1 MKKATFLFC
10 VTLFVAT
17 ASLIYAGGMMGWMM
31 GGGASPMQHHVMHAE
46 NLKILKSG
54 QVAQAMIHM
63 SESLAVTC
71 NFCHKANAKADAE
84 SVKKDQ
90 RIAGDFA
97 LEFSE
102 TIRDEALKKSL
113 GHKKRAREM
122 LKMVNYD
129 NKNFLGWS
137 HSSGRKADQVNCW
150 VCHRGKHDKMVYDR
164 KKEHKDFIDLF

>member
-1 MKKATFLFC
+1 MKKITVLFC
-10 VTLFVAT
+10 ITIFVAT
-17 ASLIYAGGMMGWMM
+17 ASFIYAAGMMGGMMGS
-31 GGGASPMQHHVMHAE
+31 GASPMRRHVMHAQ

-63 SESLAVTC
+63 SESIGVTC
-71 NFCHKANAKADAE
+71 NFCHKADAKADAD
-84 SVKKDQ
+84 SIKKDQ

-102 TIRDEALKKSL
+102 TIKDEALKKAL
-113 GHKKRAREM
+113 GHKNRAREM

-129 NKNFLGWS
+129 NQNFLGWS

-150 VCHRGKHDKMVYDR
+150 VCHRGKHDKMISDQ
-164 KKEHKDFIDLF
+164 KKERKDFTDLF